1 MRAIRKHVQLY
12 CTELTFYFG
21 PSKEIKQNPN
31 ATDGWKT
38 EKKAK
43 TWREKE
49 RKANEDTDDYLATSF
64 CFPFGMFTHTHN
76 ATDVLVCV
84 CVFSHHARARRA
96 SKPSSS
102 TSLDNFRGWRIMIT
116 ANTAN
121 ITVEIQIT
129 ILYRGDVKYRVYTVR
144 YSECGTE
151 LCSRINM
158 DSEVCGWERCAKRI
172 QMRIKRH
179 LVRAFE
185 WKQIIKMN
193 GVGVCGSKVGPV
205 TPEATKERAKR

>member
-1 MRAIRKHVQLY
+1 MD
-12 CTELTFYFG
+12 E
-21 PSKEIKQNPN
+21 KQ
-31 ATDGWKT
+31 KKKQKRE
-38 EKKAK
+38 EKK
-43 TWREKE
+43 REKQTKIPTITL
-49 RKANEDTDDYLATSF
+49 RRRFVSLSACSR
-64 CFPFGMFTHTHN
+64 THTMRRMYW
-76 ATDVLVCV
+76 CV
-84 CVFSHHARARRA
+84 CAFSHHARARRA

>member
-1 MRAIRKHVQLY
+1 MRAIRKHVQVY

-38 EKKAK
+38 KKNKEKK
-43 TWREKE
+43 REKQTKIPTITL
-49 RKANEDTDDYLATSF
+49 RRRFVSLSACTRTQ
-64 CFPFGMFTHTHN
+64 
-76 ATDVLVCV
+76 TDVDMCA
-84 CVFSHHARARRA
+84 FSHRARARRT
-96 SKPSSS
+96 STPSSS

-144 YSECGTE
+144 YLECGTK

-158 DSEVCGWERCAKRI
+158 DSEKLW
-172 QMRIKRH
+172 
-179 LVRAFE
+179 VRDVRSVYKCE
-185 WKQIIKMN
+185 
-193 GVGVCGSKVGPV
+193 
-205 TPEATKERAKR
+205 